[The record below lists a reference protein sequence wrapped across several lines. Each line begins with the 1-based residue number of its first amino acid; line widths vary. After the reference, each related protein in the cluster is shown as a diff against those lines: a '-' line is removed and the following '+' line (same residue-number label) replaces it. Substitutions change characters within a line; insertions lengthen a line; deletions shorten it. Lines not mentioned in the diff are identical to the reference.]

1 MSTRRLCRLA
11 AALLHAS
18 LSRGKKAAV
27 CIVLTL
33 PPPSERAR
41 RTLRRPGAAAAVCV
55 VTVFFGVQSYAGT
68 VTFGSGANTFNMEF
82 VSIGNPNNGAD
93 TTGTPNPAGRV
104 DYFYDLG
111 KFEVSEDMITKY
123 NANFGT
129 ANNLVITTDNRSTN
143 KPATNITW
151 NEAARFVNWLNIS
164 SGGVVAYK
172 YANST
177 MTTNLTP
184 WTSSDTLDYDAS
196 NPYRS
201 KRATY
206 FLPSYNEWYKAAY
219 YDPNK
224 SGGAGYWDYAT
235 GSDSAPSAVSGGTTA
250 GTAVYFNQSAPADVS
265 NAGGLSAYGV
275 MGLNGNA
282 REWEESSCD
291 LTAGNYNTNG
301 GSTRGYRG
309 GNFGTTNVSVLS
321 SSIRQ
326 CDSANLQ
333 NSNIGFRVA
342 SWTPVPGPLPLL
354 GAAASYGWSRQLRKR
369 IKLASSPT
377 SASNASKPS

>member
-1 MSTRRLCRLA
+1 
-11 AALLHAS
+11 
-18 LSRGKKAAV
+18 
-27 CIVLTL
+27 
-33 PPPSERAR
+33 
-41 RTLRRPGAAAAVCV
+41 
-55 VTVFFGVQSYAGT
+55 
-68 VTFGSGANTFNMEF
+68 MEF
-82 VSIGNPNNGAD
+82 VTIGNPNNGAD

-104 DYFYDLG
+104 DYYYDIG

-129 ANNLVITTDNRSTN
+129 ANNLVITIDNRGTN
-143 KPATNITW
+143 KPATSITW
-151 NEAARFVNWLNIS
+151 NEAARFVNWLNTS
-164 SGGVVAYK
+164 MGGVVAYK

-201 KRATY
+201 KRAKY

-250 GTAVYFNQSAPADVS
+250 GTAVYGQQGVGQVPADVT
-265 NAGGLSAYGV
+265 NAGGLSPYGV
-275 MGLNGNA
+275 MGQGGNA
-282 REWEESSCD
+282 REWEESSSD
-291 LTAGNYNTNG
+291 LTNSDGALFRGN
-301 GSTRGYRG
+301 RG
-309 GNFGTTNVSVLS
+309 GTWS
-321 SSIRQ
+321 SGF
-326 CDSANLQ
+326 SALQASSRGSNLADAVPV
-333 NSNIGFRVA
+333 NNWGFRVA
-342 SWTPVPGPLPLL
+342 FLPSSDTTTPVPGPCPLF
-354 GAAASYGWSRQLRKR
+354 GAAAGYGWSRQLRKR

-377 SASNASKPS
+377 SASKPS